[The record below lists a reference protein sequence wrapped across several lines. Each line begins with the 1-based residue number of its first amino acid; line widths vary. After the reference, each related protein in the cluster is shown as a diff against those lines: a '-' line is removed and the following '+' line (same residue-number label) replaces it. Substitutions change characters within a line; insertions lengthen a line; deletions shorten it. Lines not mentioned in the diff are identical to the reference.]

1 MPRAGF
7 PPGIAT
13 HCPRPR
19 GAGEEAGGRVGWGL
33 RGGIYEFRHL
43 RGGGSPPPRSPP
55 PEAMPTTVPCPGEPG
70 DTPRSPPVLRWVGAI
85 TRTDAG
91 VQPSLHLADSQP
103 GTHCTHVVS
112 SRQCT
117 DSPGG
122 RSSQLQNPRNPQSLC
137 REGWEMRSPIDLIPH
152 DDTSP

>member
-7 PPGIAT
+7 PPLVSPHTAPAPEGRGR
-13 HCPRPR
+13 RPK
-19 GAGEEAGGRVGWGL
+19 AGWGL

-55 PEAMPTTVPCPGEPG
+55 RAIVTPVHCPGEPG